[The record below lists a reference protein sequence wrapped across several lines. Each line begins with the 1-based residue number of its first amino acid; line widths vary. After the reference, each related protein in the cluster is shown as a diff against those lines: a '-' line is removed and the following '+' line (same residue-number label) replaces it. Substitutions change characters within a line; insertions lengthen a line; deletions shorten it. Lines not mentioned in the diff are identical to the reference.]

1 MFLRSKKIKVASF
14 LVPLLLISF
23 AFSGCSIIRHPKKYF
38 NTDFNLGGAI
48 THQNGAFT
56 PVETG
61 SIRLESAEVMNRQH
75 FSGAKTTFLWGLFSF
90 TDY

>member
-1 MFLRSKKIKVASF
+1 M
-14 LVPLLLISF
+14 
-23 AFSGCSIIRHPKKYF
+23 
-38 NTDFNLGGAI
+38 GGAI